1 MVGIVY
7 MEDVEKVPKRSEKFV
22 RGADVLII
30 DAAICNLERD
40 DEKGEVVATER
51 KIRGHLNTSE
61 ALELVKK
68 FKPKVAFL
76 TQLGHT
82 YPSYD
87 ETVSLVREYW
97 YQVRGRC
104 ESEVHVS
111 HDGLQINLKSK
122 NQVELSS
129 TCDGLE
135 INLKFGIQDSLSELK
150 QFELLRDV
158 KNYNPSRL
166 RNDVLRDDFRL
177 LCAYY
182 SSKKQGKK
190 IKLSYEDIIN
200 LAKLV
205 YDEIERRKAEG
216 RMKHEWHPEKMKKYA
231 KERYTIVSEKGFKK
245 LKPAFGSPGGKLFLR
260 DKIIPLIP
268 EHRVYVETHAGGAS
282 VFFGK
287 KPSSV
292 EILNDLDSEIAFYYR
307 FIQSASDE
315 DIAELMKRDW
325 SPSERRWSKFK
336 KELKESELSDAERF
350 YRSYYVRRW
359 SFNKK
364 GETFTIHRGA
374 GTNLR
379 LPSLLKHFD
388 EYRKRLQNVKIL
400 NEDAIE
406 VIKRFDSEDALF
418 YVDPPYPEEWDAG
431 FGYTWED
438 FEKLIDTLKGVKGK
452 FILSINMSDRVR
464 EMLPSGWHKIRV
476 KRPTFAPSHRQGITY
491 EYEYLVMNYKPK
503 NYNIYTFEHRE
514 ENIPDHQRE
523 KIENLDLS
531 MFRDF
536 TVVKDFVSVVGSSVD
551 EQDKEPEDLDLVIRL
566 DPKYSYLKR
575 VIETK
580 LRKLHPKAHP
590 FCEPMGSGDDYLP
603 LYDLVLRRVENPR
616 LVKMDDVLG
625 NSNNLDNSDNSVNI
639 VNKDNKDNR
648 DNKEE
653 GRKEEKDVIIQKGEI
668 DCKPMNPFYP
678 MKPGKRF
685 YDVDEVAKY
694 VMEKSGGEDNRKI
707 VLAEE
712 KFNGYRGVI
721 HKKESRV
728 VIYSDQKK
736 DITFPFPSI
745 VEQAK
750 RISDRDFI
758 LDGEIVPYD
767 EKGKPLGRNYAAKYI
782 GAVKSKKDISDKNVK
797 FHAFDLLYFDDKC
810 LMGLRQYERKKILYD
825 NFKDTEN
832 IKIVRAYPLESLE
845 QAKKVIRELGDKPG
859 SEGAVLKFVDGI
871 YEPDKESKVWVK
883 YRIELE
889 LHVLT
894 MGMLPVKGSKAV
906 RHKLAI
912 YLTEEEAKLID
923 EEHLSAFNNKPIL
936 LLGNSFNTLIRAE
949 PGSILDIHVEEVWRH
964 YNTKTGKYHYS
975 LHKPKVMEVAEKQ
988 ETSTLRDL
996 DAMVVSRG
1004 VEVRMSRREFEQA
1017 ELNVR
1022 DFPKRMQQSMRKVM
1036 EYELWCPFVVQYHYR
1051 GHEISDEE
1059 REQYDIPERYRWW
1072 LRSLHQDLRLWSPLE
1087 VDIEPRSVVKW
1098 DPDNEVIRDS
1108 LLEGITVLTP
1118 TTTDPEDTDDFV
1130 KGLAAKQGR
1139 VRCVLKLPEP
1149 PQWLFVEGVAE
1160 IGSPGS
1166 TPYAPGVF
1174 LIVAKGYY
1182 TVHRVDDHVLRIQFK
1197 CIEGDTNMKVLEEAD
1212 RKGVYIERQ
1221 MNKPPSRLKNLN
1233 GMWNFQIA
1241 HIEPERWVI
1250 LARLLKPDNFYPD
1263 MLSRLRIL
1271 KRISLSE
1278 STIGK
1283 IIRLSKDELR
1293 PSIANR
1299 LGIAQTTV
1307 YEYQR
1312 DFGLI

>member
-7 MEDVEKVPKRSEKFV
+7 MEDVERVPEKSEKFV

-40 DEKGEVVATER
+40 DEKGEVVATGR

-111 HDGLQINLKSK
+111 HDGLKISLQSGVQDLLGKSCDGLQINLKSK

-135 INLKFGIQDSLSELK
+135 INLKESGESEMRL
-150 QFELLRDV
+150 FELLRDV

-200 LAKLV
+200 LAKLI

-216 RMKHEWHPEKMKKYA
+216 KMKHEWHPEKMKKYA
-231 KERYTIVSEKGFKK
+231 KELYDIVSSNYELSEFGIKPGHKPKNVSSAMKVLIRKLYVDGLSRLRILDLFAGSGAVAHACYDDKTNQIVAVDSDGDKLSHYRVKKAKVSKIHGDNIEFLKNEGDLRYDVIDLDAYGSPTEQIRALFEGPKRFKDNVLLFITDGVIPAIEGAINEPSRLEKIFRRYEAETPRGSLVELIDKLPFIQERMIVKLANKYDLRAKLLCYSFNKSKKTLYTAFELYRSKRKYISYGYINKEIVSEEDAYK
-245 LKPAFGSPGGKLFLR
+245 LEGM
-260 DKIIPLIP
+260 I
-268 EHRVYVETHAGGAS
+268 
-282 VFFGK
+282 
-287 KPSSV
+287 
-292 EILNDLDSEIAFYYR
+292 
-307 FIQSASDE
+307 FIQRDNWCDSLVEVKDGNLQVVKKIKPLKLRFS
-315 DIAELMKRDW
+315 KR
-325 SPSERRWSKFK
+325 FG
-336 KELKESELSDAERF
+336 F
-350 YRSYYVRRW
+350 V
-359 SFNKK
+359 
-364 GETFTIHRGA
+364 
-374 GTNLR
+374 
-379 LPSLLKHFD
+379 
-388 EYRKRLQNVKIL
+388 L
-400 NEDAIE
+400 NE
-406 VIKRFDSEDALF
+406 
-418 YVDPPYPEEWDAG
+418 
-431 FGYTWED
+431 
-438 FEKLIDTLKGVKGK
+438 
-452 FILSINMSDRVR
+452 
-464 EMLPSGWHKIRV
+464 
-476 KRPTFAPSHRQGITY
+476 
-491 EYEYLVMNYKPK
+491 
-503 NYNIYTFEHRE
+503 
-514 ENIPDHQRE
+514 IPDHQRE

-566 DPKYSYLKR
+566 DPEYSYLKR

-603 LYDLVLRRVENPR
+603 LYDLVLRRVKNPR

-625 NSNNLDNSDNSVNI
+625 NSDNSDSSDNSDNSDNSVNI
-639 VNKDNKDNR
+639 VNRDNRDNEDNKDNR

-653 GRKEEKDVIIQKGEI
+653 GGKEEEDVIIQKGKI

-694 VMEKSGGEDNRKI
+694 VMEKSGGEDNRKV

-721 HKKESRV
+721 HKKGSRV
-728 VIYSDQKK
+728 VIYSDQKR

-767 EKGKPLGRNYAAKYI
+767 EKGKPLGRNYAARYI
-782 GAVKSKKDISDKNVK
+782 GAVKSRRDISDKNVK

-832 IKIVRAYPLESLE
+832 IKIVRAYP
-845 QAKKVIRELGDKPG
+845 
-859 SEGAVLKFVDGI
+859 
-871 YEPDKESKVWVK
+871 
-883 YRIELE
+883 
-889 LHVLT
+889 
-894 MGMLPVKGSKAV
+894 
-906 RHKLAI
+906 
-912 YLTEEEAKLID
+912 
-923 EEHLSAFNNKPIL
+923 
-936 LLGNSFNTLIRAE
+936 
-949 PGSILDIHVEEVWRH
+949 
-964 YNTKTGKYHYS
+964 
-975 LHKPKVMEVAEKQ
+975 
-988 ETSTLRDL
+988 
-996 DAMVVSRG
+996 
-1004 VEVRMSRREFEQA
+1004 
-1017 ELNVR
+1017 
-1022 DFPKRMQQSMRKVM
+1022 
-1036 EYELWCPFVVQYHYR
+1036 
-1051 GHEISDEE
+1051 
-1059 REQYDIPERYRWW
+1059 
-1072 LRSLHQDLRLWSPLE
+1072 
-1087 VDIEPRSVVKW
+1087 
-1098 DPDNEVIRDS
+1098 
-1108 LLEGITVLTP
+1108 
-1118 TTTDPEDTDDFV
+1118 
-1130 KGLAAKQGR
+1130 
-1139 VRCVLKLPEP
+1139 
-1149 PQWLFVEGVAE
+1149 
-1160 IGSPGS
+1160 
-1166 TPYAPGVF
+1166 
-1174 LIVAKGYY
+1174 
-1182 TVHRVDDHVLRIQFK
+1182 
-1197 CIEGDTNMKVLEEAD
+1197 
-1212 RKGVYIERQ
+1212 
-1221 MNKPPSRLKNLN
+1221 
-1233 GMWNFQIA
+1233 
-1241 HIEPERWVI
+1241 
-1250 LARLLKPDNFYPD
+1250 
-1263 MLSRLRIL
+1263 
-1271 KRISLSE
+1271 
-1278 STIGK
+1278 
-1283 IIRLSKDELR
+1283 
-1293 PSIANR
+1293 
-1299 LGIAQTTV
+1299 
-1307 YEYQR
+1307 
-1312 DFGLI
+1312 